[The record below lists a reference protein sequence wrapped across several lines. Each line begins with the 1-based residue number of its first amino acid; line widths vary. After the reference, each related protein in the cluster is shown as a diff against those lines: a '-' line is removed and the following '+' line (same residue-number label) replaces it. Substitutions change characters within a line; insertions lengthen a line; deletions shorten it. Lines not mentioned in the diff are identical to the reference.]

1 MGRTAWLEN
10 YILFLCWYFGSI
22 TFSWQGSDTP
32 STLWQLSWTCRDSVH
47 DVAICLS
54 FAFVCSQLCVFFPSR
69 DAYSEDSKLSPHE
82 VWLHWWNLSTVI
94 CNSMNRWVSLLSPY
108 SLNLRSG
115 VWYRVFQLKEC
126 FNELN
131 KAKFKFWIEHFRE
144 KVYWIIF
151 SIEYSWKNDIE

>member
-1 MGRTAWLEN
+1 MIRELYFISLLVFWVDYIFLARFWYPEYIVTAVMN
-10 YILFLCWYFGSI
+10 MSGFLK
-22 TFSWQGSDTP
+22 
-32 STLWQLSWTCRDSVH
+32 VH
-47 DVAICLS
+47 DLAICLG
-54 FAFVCSQLCVFFPSR
+54 FAFVCLQLCVFFPSR
-69 DAYSEDSKLSPHE
+69 GAYSEDLKLSPHE
-82 VWLHWWNLSTVI
+82 VWLRWWNLSTLI
-94 CNSMNRWVSLLSPY
+94 GNSMNRWVSLLSPY